1 MISFCIIGKNEEAI
15 IEKCLVALVPYG
27 YEIVYVDTG
36 SSDRTKE
43 IAHKYTDRIYD
54 FEWINDFSAARNF
67 AISKAGG
74 DYILMIDCDEIV
86 TEFDQAETERL
97 IQQHP
102 DAVGR
107 LIRVDEFT
115 RKTSNQEKEQFA
127 SNVRINRLFPKHD
140 FHYVGRIH
148 EQVERI
154 SDKEYST
161 YNIPLKMIH
170 SGYDGNE
177 ETIRKKAERNRS
189 LLEEEYRLH
198 PDDPYILYQLGQ
210 TYYMEHK
217 YELAL
222 EYYDKMLSI
231 DIDPRLEYVQ
241 NGVESYGY
249 CLIET
254 KQFEKALGLVGV
266 YDTFAH
272 TSDFVFLM
280 GLIYMNNGMLDEA
293 VNEFLKATTKKNEKV
308 HGTSGVRAYYN
319 IGVIYECV
327 GMLQEAREYYE
338 KAGNYEPAKMRL
350 SKI

>member
-1 MISFCIIGKNEEAI
+1 
-15 IEKCLVALVPYG
+15 
-27 YEIVYVDTG
+27 
-36 SSDRTKE
+36 
-43 IAHKYTDRIYD
+43 
-54 FEWINDFSAARNF
+54 
-67 AISKAGG
+67 
-74 DYILMIDCDEIV
+74 
-86 TEFDQAETERL
+86 
-97 IQQHP
+97 
-102 DAVGR
+102 
-107 LIRVDEFT
+107 
-115 RKTSNQEKEQFA
+115 
-127 SNVRINRLFPKHD
+127 
-140 FHYVGRIH
+140 
-148 EQVERI
+148 
-154 SDKEYST
+154 
-161 YNIPLKMIH
+161 
-170 SGYDGNE
+170 GYDGNE

-293 VNEFLKATTKKNEKV
+293 VNEFLKATTKKKEKV
-308 HGTSGVRAYYN
+308 HGTSGFRAYYN